1 MDRPLRTLTF
11 LRSAFNLLFAIY
23 LLAQPMVAQG
33 SGHSGYYA
41 LGDGAIALVLAVVL
55 FRDPNGRW
63 LFVLALFDALVR
75 LTLGAFLFANPG
87 IGAHALASAL
97 TFTAIIFALLAL
109 GVGRHGRRP
118 RRPAGAG
125 RHRGGMRRARAWP
138 VVIAGLCTL
147 LFGVALVLG
156 PPGADNSRLIL
167 CAYAFVFGLA
177 LLYGGIRL
185 SRLRTAWR
193 RVRARSPPRS
203 LRARPRPACGS
214 RPHWGGSR

>member
-109 GVGRHGRRP
+109 GV
-118 RRPAGAG
+118 AGMVVG
-125 RHRGGMRRARAWP
+125 LVGQPVPVGIGGMRRARAWP

-185 SRLRTAWR
+185 SRLRTA
-193 RVRARSPPRS
+193 
-203 LRARPRPACGS
+203 
-214 RPHWGGSR
+214 